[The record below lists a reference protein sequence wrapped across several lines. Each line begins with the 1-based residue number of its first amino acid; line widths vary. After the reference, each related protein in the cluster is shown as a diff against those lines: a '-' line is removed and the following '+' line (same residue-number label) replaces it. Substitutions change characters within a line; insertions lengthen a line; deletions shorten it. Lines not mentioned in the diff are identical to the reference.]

1 MSVSTNC
8 GKIVNRL
15 RLTGKEV
22 FSVHDIRTAVIDGAG
37 VKSQDGIGN
46 YLGNSGHLRTLGY
59 IQRCQNGWKLTE
71 ESKTSGVIT
80 IKVTPNQNTAEVF
93 NTIGVATKRF
103 GNVVEMRSQGGIH

>member
-8 GKIVNRL
+8 GKIVNGM

-37 VKSQDGIGN
+37 VQSPDGIDN
-46 YLGNSGHLRTLGY
+46 YLGNTGHLRTLGY
-59 IQRCQNGWKLTE
+59 IQRCQGGWKLKD
-71 ESKTSGVIT
+71 ESKTSGVIM

-93 NTIGVATKRF
+93 NVIGAATKRF
-103 GNVVEMRSQGGIH
+103 GNVVEMRMEV